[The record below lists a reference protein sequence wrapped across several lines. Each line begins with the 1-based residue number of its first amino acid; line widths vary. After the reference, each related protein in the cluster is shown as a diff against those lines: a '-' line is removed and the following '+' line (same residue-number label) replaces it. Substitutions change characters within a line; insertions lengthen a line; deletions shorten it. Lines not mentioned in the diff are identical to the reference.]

1 MAVQDYYYK
10 KFLTWQQQGDGDYR
24 EYFKRLG
31 VSQGEKIERLA
42 SEFRGDWNNGFSDVC
57 QYLQQ
62 FAKGEEQE
70 PITSII
76 QGITNPEQD
85 IMEILIGATLDACG
99 QPNSGNALIG
109 LAIVGLIGAALIAY
123 VILKMIQDLLSCHT
137 GIPDIIRSVR
147 HGINLPFSASVKGNL
162 SIKI

>member
-1 MAVQDYYYK
+1 MEVQDYYYN
-10 KFLTWQQQGDGDYR
+10 KFLYWQQQGNGDYR

-31 VSQGEKIERLA
+31 DNQVEKTQILA
-42 SEFRGDWNNGFSDVC
+42 SEFKRDWNKGFSEVC

-62 FAKGEEQE
+62 FAKGEEKE

-99 QPNSGNALIG
+99 YTSTGNSLISW
-109 LAIVGLIGAALIAY
+109 AILGLIIGGSLLALFGT
-123 VILKMIQDLLSCHT
+123 LSK
-137 GIPDIIRSVR
+137 
-147 HGINLPFSASVKGNL
+147 NK
-162 SIKI
+162 

>member
-1 MAVQDYYYK
+1 VAVQDYYYK
-10 KFLTWQQQGDGDYR
+10 KFLSWQQQGNGDYR

-31 VSQGEKIERLA
+31 VSQGEKKERLA
-42 SEFRGDWNNGFSDVC
+42 SEFIGDWNNGFSEVC

-62 FAKGEEQE
+62 FATGEEQE

-99 QPNSGNALIG
+99 HPNSGNALLG
-109 LAIVGLIGAALIAY
+109 LAIVGLIGAALVA
-123 VILKMIQDLLSCHT
+123 LLS
-137 GIPDIIRSVR
+137 S
-147 HGINLPFSASVKGNL
+147 L
-162 SIKI
+162 SKNK

>member
-1 MAVQDYYYK
+1 VAVQDYYYK
-10 KFLTWQQQGDGDYR
+10 KFLSWQQQGKGDYR

-31 VSQGEKIERLA
+31 ANQDQKRRNLA
-42 SEFRGDWNNGFSDVC
+42 SEFRGDLNNGFSEVC

-62 FAKGEEQE
+62 FVKGEEHE

-99 QPNSGNALIG
+99 YTSTGNPLIWW
-109 LAIVGLIGAALIAY
+109 AILGLIIGGSLLALFGSMS
-123 VILKMIQDLLSCHT
+123 K
-137 GIPDIIRSVR
+137 
-147 HGINLPFSASVKGNL
+147 NK
-162 SIKI
+162 

>member
-1 MAVQDYYYK
+1 MEVQDYYYN
-10 KFLTWQQQGDGDYR
+10 KFLYWQQQGNGDYR

-31 VSQGEKIERLA
+31 ADQFEKRQRLA
-42 SEFRGDWNNGFSDVC
+42 SEFKRDWNKGFSEVC

-62 FAKGEEQE
+62 FAKGEEKE

-99 QPNSGNALIG
+99 YTSTGNSLISW
-109 LAIVGLIGAALIAY
+109 AILGLIIGGSLLALFGT
-123 VILKMIQDLLSCHT
+123 LSK
-137 GIPDIIRSVR
+137 
-147 HGINLPFSASVKGNL
+147 NK
-162 SIKI
+162 

>member
-1 MAVQDYYYK
+1 MEVQDYYYN
-10 KFLTWQQQGDGDYR
+10 KFLYWQQQGNGDYR

-31 VSQGEKIERLA
+31 ANQVEKRQRLA
-42 SEFRGDWNNGFSDVC
+42 SEFKRDWNKGFSEVC

-62 FAKGEEQE
+62 FAKGEEKE

-99 QPNSGNALIG
+99 YTSTGNSLISW
-109 LAIVGLIGAALIAY
+109 AILGLIIGGSLLALFGT
-123 VILKMIQDLLSCHT
+123 LSK
-137 GIPDIIRSVR
+137 
-147 HGINLPFSASVKGNL
+147 NK
-162 SIKI
+162 

>member
-1 MAVQDYYYK
+1 LWKSTRSSEGYSSSK
-10 KFLTWQQQGDGDYR
+10 KRNYSFFSEGFKYR

-31 VSQGEKIERLA
+31 ASQGEKIERLA

-76 QGITNPEQD
+76 QGITNPE
-85 IMEILIGATLDACG
+85 
-99 QPNSGNALIG
+99 
-109 LAIVGLIGAALIAY
+109 
-123 VILKMIQDLLSCHT
+123 
-137 GIPDIIRSVR
+137 
-147 HGINLPFSASVKGNL
+147 
-162 SIKI
+162 

>member
-10 KFLTWQQQGDGDYR
+10 KFLSWQQQGKGDYR
-24 EYFKRLG
+24 EYFKKLG
-31 VSQGEKIERLA
+31 ASQVEKRQRLA
-42 SEFRGDWNNGFSDVC
+42 SEFREDWNNGFSEVC

-99 QPNSGNALIG
+99 HTDTGNTLMG
-109 LAIVGLIGAALIAY
+109 LAITGLVVAALIA
-123 VILKMIQDLLSCHT
+123 LLGS
-137 GIPDIIRSVR
+137 
-147 HGINLPFSASVKGNL
+147 L
-162 SIKI
+162 SKNK